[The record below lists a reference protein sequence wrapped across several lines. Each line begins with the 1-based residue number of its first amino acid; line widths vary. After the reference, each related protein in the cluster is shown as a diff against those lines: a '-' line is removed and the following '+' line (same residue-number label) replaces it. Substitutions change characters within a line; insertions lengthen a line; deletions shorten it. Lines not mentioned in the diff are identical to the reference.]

1 MKRVKFLSSLF
12 PSLYDLAMQPLEK
25 RKFRKIRSEIL
36 SIADGRVL
44 EVGAG
49 TGINFPLYKN
59 ADRVDA
65 IEPNQAMI
73 EKSILR
79 KNAAAVP
86 IHIHRQSAEDLEFAD
101 KTFDSAVATLVF
113 CTIPN
118 PDKALAEI
126 RRVCKPT
133 AKILFFEHVKMEQP
147 ALAFAQEALNPLW
160 KRICDGCQLNRDT
173 LLAIQKSGMK
183 VTNVTPYYKG
193 LFLVMECVNS
203 DGSR

>member
-1 MKRVKFLSSLF
+1 MSSLF
-12 PSLYDLAMQPLEK
+12 PSLYDLTMQPFEK
-25 RKFRKIRSEIL
+25 RKFRQIRSKIL
-36 SIADGRVL
+36 SMASGRVL

-59 ADRVDA
+59 AARVDA

-73 EKSILR
+73 EKSIPR

-101 KTFDSAVATLVF
+101 NTFDSAVATLVF
-113 CTIPN
+113 CTIPD
-118 PDKALAEI
+118 PYKALSEI
-126 RRVCKPT
+126 KRVCKPQ

-160 KRICDGCQLNRDT
+160 KRICDGCHLNRDT
-173 LLAIQKSGMK
+173 LLAIQESGMK
-183 VTNVTPYYKG
+183 VSNVTSYYKG
-193 LFLVMECVNS
+193 LFLVVECENS
-203 DGSR
+203 DGGR